1 MERQPPSDQQWR
13 GNGDLDMDR
22 GIRDINTPMATSTQP
37 PPLLPRPPNSEA
49 RGVHRPG
56 AGGEDQ
62 AGQQQQEEEESRQVR
77 QRGGGAPASEPEI
90 LKILYTNIQ
99 SVFSKINELLV

>member
-37 PPLLPRPPNSEA
+37 PPLLPRPPIQRQEEYTDRKQVGRTRLASNNKRRRSHD
-49 RGVHRPG
+49 RYGN
-56 AGGEDQ
+56 
-62 AGQQQQEEEESRQVR
+62 EEEEHQPRNR
-77 QRGGGAPASEPEI
+77 R
-90 LKILYTNIQ
+90 Y
-99 SVFSKINELLV
+99 